1 MYYIISRKEPRCIYC
16 EAAKNLADKAGLEY
30 EIVPVEDVTEFME
43 QNGIKTV
50 PAIFNPSISM
60 ENFIG
65 GHTEFQR
72 HIYSS

>member
-1 MYYIISRKEPRCIYC
+1 MYYIVSRKEPRCIYC
-16 EAAKNLADKAGLEY
+16 EAAKNLADKAGLDY
-30 EIVPVEDVTEFME
+30 EVVPIEEVEELIEAM
-43 QNGIKTV
+43 GIKTV

-72 HIYSS
+72 HVYSS

>member
-1 MYYIISRKEPRCIYC
+1 VTRKEPRCIYC

-30 EIVPVEDVTEFME
+30 EVVPIEDVKDLIDKM
-43 QNGIKTV
+43 GIKTV
-50 PAIFNPSISM
+50 PAIFTNSISQ

-72 HIYSS
+72 HIYSD